1 MTAQPRSTPTSNP
14 DFIARRDAA
23 VPRGLA
29 PAHPLCIARAKN
41 AELWDIEGR
50 RYIDFCSGIAVVN
63 TGHCHPKVI
72 EAVERQT
79 ARFNHTCF
87 QLLGYEGYLRLAE
100 RLNALAPSHLPQKTL
115 LMSTGAEAVEN
126 AVKIA
131 RAFTGRPGIIAFE
144 GGFHGRTLLALG
156 LTGKIDPY
164 KRGFGPFPGDIYHAP
179 YPCALHGVSVDDA
192 IEGVER
198 LLKTSIEAA
207 RVAAFIV
214 EPVQGEGGYYP
225 APAMFLQRLRALADE
240 LDILL
245 IADEIQTGIGR
256 TGELFAIEHSGVVP
270 DLITLAK
277 GLGGGFPISAVVGRA
292 DVMDAIAP
300 GGIGS
305 TFAGNPLACAAA
317 LAVLDVIEDES
328 LCERANEIGKHL
340 LTHLGELARRHRA
353 IAEVRGLGA
362 MVALELCED
371 GDVRR
376 PAAELTRALI
386 AEARERGLLL
396 LACGRYGN
404 VVRLMMPLTIEQ
416 AILDEG
422 LDLLAASLEAVA
434 GPS

>member
-1 MTAQPRSTPTSNP
+1 MTAQARPTPAGNP
-14 DFIARRDAA
+14 DFMARRDAA

-29 PAHPLCIARAKN
+29 QAHPLCVARARN
-41 AELWDIEGR
+41 AEVWDIEGR
-50 RYIDFCSGIAVVN
+50 RYIDFCGGIAVVN

-72 EAVERQT
+72 EAVTRQT
-79 ARFNHTCF
+79 ALVSHTCF
-87 QLLGYEGYLRLAE
+87 QVLGYEPYLRLAE

-126 AVKIA
+126 AIKIA

-144 GGFHGRTLLALG
+144 GGFHGRTLLALA
-156 LTGKIDPY
+156 LTGKVDPY
-164 KRGFGPFPGDIYHAP
+164 KRGFGPFPADVFHAP

-192 IEGVER
+192 IDGVER
-198 LLKTSIEAA
+198 LFKTSIEPA

-245 IADEIQTGIGR
+245 VADEVQTGIGR

-277 GLGGGFPISAVVGRA
+277 GLGGGFPVSAVVGRA
-292 DVMDAIAP
+292 DVMDAADP
-300 GGIGS
+300 GGLGS

-317 LAVLDVIEDES
+317 LAVLDVVEDEG
-328 LCERANEIGKHL
+328 LCERAGEIGRHL
-340 LTHLGELARRHRA
+340 LLHLGELARRHRA

-371 GDVRR
+371 GDPRR
-376 PAAELTRALI
+376 PAPALTRALI

-416 AILDEG
+416 GILDEG
-422 LDLLAASLEAVA
+422 LDILATALEAVA
-434 GPS
+434 VPS